1 MYEQQTKE
9 YAQNGYTLVR
19 GLIPITEVRELVAHY
34 MEMNAAER
42 AKEVYDPDIIADTQD
57 PLKRYPRILNLHR
70 IDTRSKTHLLD
81 PRLRDVMVE
90 ILGIEPFA
98 VSTMIYFKAAGAR
111 GQALHQDQYYLRV
124 NPGTC
129 CAAWVALDDCDEEN
143 GCLQVVPGSHDLP
156 VLCTIPADTNKSFTN
171 VTVPIPDNMS
181 AESVIMKA
189 GDVLFFNGQLIHGSL
204 PNSSQTRF
212 RRSLITH
219 YIVGDA
225 QQVSHFYHP
234 ALRFNGS
241 EVTLEASQEG
251 SECGVWVEQ
260 DGNQRVEMQAVSN
273 AGGYVQ

>member
-1 MYEQQTKE
+1 MHKDTLNAYTQT
-9 YAQNGYTLVR
+9 GYTIVK
-19 GLIPITEVRELVAHY
+19 GLLSQQEVHELVTHY

-42 AKEVYDPDIIADTQD
+42 SKEVYDPNTIADTQD

-70 IDTRSKTHLLD
+70 IDARSKQHLLD
-81 PRLRDVMVE
+81 TRLRDVMVAL
-90 ILGIEPFA
+90 LGVEPYA

-143 GCLQVVPGSHDLP
+143 GCLQVVPGSHALP
-156 VLCTIPADTNKSFTN
+156 VLCTIPADTSKSFTD
-171 VTVPIPDNMS
+171 VTVPVPDDMHT
-181 AESVIMKA
+181 ESIIMKA

-204 PNSSQTRF
+204 PNVSQTRF

-219 YIVGDA
+219 YIVGEA
-225 QQVSHFYHP
+225 QQVSNFYHP
-234 ALRFNGS
+234 ALRFDGS
-241 EVTLEASQEG
+241 EVNLEASPNG

-260 DGNQRVEMQAVSN
+260 EGQRTVAMQPVNN
-273 AGGYVQ
+273 AGGTVQ

>member
-19 GLIPITEVRELVAHY
+19 GLIPAAEVRELVTHY

-70 IDTRSKTHLLD
+70 IDTRSKNHLLD

-143 GCLQVVPGSHDLP
+143 GCLQVVPGSHELP
-156 VLCTIPADTNKSFTN
+156 VLCTIPADTSKSFTN
-171 VTVPIPDNMS
+171 VTVPIPDDMS

-204 PNSSQTRF
+204 PNVSQTRF

-219 YIVGDA
+219 YIVGEA
-225 QQVSHFYHP
+225 QQVSNFYHP
-234 ALRFNGS
+234 ALRFDGS
-241 EVTLEASQEG
+241 EVSLEASPDG
-251 SECGVWVEQ
+251 SECGVWVEEA
-260 DGNQRVEMQAVSN
+260 GLRTVTMQPVNN